1 MQAHKFI
8 STHKHVQTHTFIL
21 NLTVHLFC
29 LCIKSMDMYVWRIH
43 IHILSHFISH
53 ILVFSVALS
62 RFLLTALVL
71 FYFLILSFSSYPV
84 IIVFCL
90 FIFRYFYFLFAVLFS
105 CIFSDSLT
113 WHSFIFCSFSR
124 ILLLSH
130 ILSFSRIKSFDIVII
145 FSYTHS
151 FSCICISHILC
162 YLFRFSFIRSHS
174 VLFFHNFHFLL
185 FLSRILEFFQSFRF
199 TFFIFSHSIFLYNMS
214 YVTAMLCL

>member
-53 ILVFSVALS
+53 ILVFSFALS

-90 FIFRYFYFLFAVLFS
+90 FIFRYFLFS
-105 CIFSDSLT
+105 LCCLIFLHFLGFSHMTL
-113 WHSFIFCSFSR
+113 SFIFCSFSR

-162 YLFRFSFIRSHS
+162 YLFRSSFI
-174 VLFFHNFHFLL
+174 F
-185 FLSRILEFFQSFRF
+185 SRILSYSFII
-199 TFFIFSHSIFLYNMS
+199 FIFFHFSLEFSNSFNLFVSHSSVFIPFYFS
-214 YVTAMLCL
+214 IQYVM

>member
-1 MQAHKFI
+1 MAY
-8 STHKHVQTHTFIL
+8 THTYSLSFYFTHSCL
-21 NLTVHLFC
+21 LFC
-29 LCIKSMDMYVWRIH
+29 P
-43 IHILSHFISH
+43 LS
-53 ILVFSVALS
+53 FSVNRPRLVLFSYFIFFVLS
-62 RFLLTALVL
+62 CHHRVLSLYL
-71 FYFLILSFSSYPV
+71 FYFLIFFSLC
-84 IIVFCL
+84 CL
-90 FIFRYFYFLFAVLFS
+90 IFLHFLGFS
-105 CIFSDSLT
+105 HMT
-113 WHSFIFCSFSR
+113 HSFIFCSFSR